1 MGIQGIRSH
10 ECEVCAKQIL
20 ELPGACAH
28 GTYCAREIFAHA
40 QSLVKSHFLR
50 QNFRLTAN
58 YKCSFCPTVHGYF
71 ITESYGKKSK

>member
-1 MGIQGIRSH
+1 MVHTAYYLGASMGIQGIRSH

-40 QSLVKSHFLR
+40 QSLVKSHF
-50 QNFRLTAN
+50 
-58 YKCSFCPTVHGYF
+58 Y
-71 ITESYGKKSK
+71 